1 VAPAKPTAEPPL
13 AYACGRATLLA
24 QDEAAVVERMMEVLR
39 AIFDVDVPAPTHT
52 FVSR

>member
-1 VAPAKPTAEPPL
+1 MR
-13 AYACGRATLLA
+13 RATLLA